1 MSGDPGSTSL
11 GGQIILIVILTAVN
25 AIFAAAEMAIVSV
38 NRPRIE
44 AEAKNGDK
52 KAVKLLE
59 VMNNSSQ
66 FLATIQVAITFAGF
80 LSSASA
86 ATSMAS
92 RLAPLFGD
100 VSWGEEASTVIITL
114 ALSYISLVFGE
125 LFPKQ
130 VALANPESIAK
141 QTVGIVRA
149 VSVFTKPFVWLL
161 SASTSLLTKLTG
173 QKLRH
178 EEDNMTR
185 EEMLQVIEKSR
196 KTGLIR
202 PDEYQML
209 EGIITFNDKMAREVM
224 VPRTDMFMIDIEDN
238 DQENIDEVLNMPY
251 SRVPVYRGDKDEV
264 VGVIH
269 IKQLL
274 KRARQVG
281 FDHLQ
286 IADVMSQPLFV
297 PETVTIDDLLR
308 EMQKTQQQMAILLD
322 EYGGVVGLATIEDLL
337 EEIVGD
343 IDDESDHVTTLYHK
357 LNDYEFAVS
366 GKMPISDFNDEFG
379 TDLAAD
385 DVDTIAG
392 YVISKL
398 GMIPENGHPKHLLLE
413 CGLELVTG
421 HMDGSRLED
430 LYLKLPQ
437 LPKPAANLPVNAA
450 EPADKESNTN
460 NSHPTVNAG

>member
-44 AEAKNGDK
+44 AEAKDGDK
-52 KAVKLLE
+52 KAAKLLL

-92 RLAPLFGD
+92 RLAPVFGD
-100 VSWGEEASTVIITL
+100 VAWGEEASTVIITL

-130 VALANPESIAK
+130 VALANPEGVAK
-141 QTVGIVRA
+141 ATVGIVKFT
-149 VSVFTKPFVWLL
+149 STFTKPFVWLL
-161 SASTSLLTKLTG
+161 SASTNILTKLTG
-173 QKLRH
+173 QKVKR

-185 EEMLQVIEKSR
+185 EEMLQVIETSR

-224 VPRTDMFMIDIEDN
+224 VPRTDAFMIDIQDN
-238 DQENIDEVLNMPY
+238 DQENIDDILSQPF

-264 VGVIH
+264 VGIVH
-269 IKQLL
+269 IKRLL
-274 KRARQVG
+274 KRARAVG

-286 IADVMSQPLFV
+286 IADVMSEPLFV
-297 PETVTIDDLLR
+297 PETITIDELLR

-357 LNDYEFAVS
+357 VNDYEFVVS
-366 GKMPISDFNDEFG
+366 GKMTITDFNDEFG
-379 TDLAAD
+379 LDLSAD

-392 YVISKL
+392 YVVTEL
-398 GMIPENGHPKHLLLE
+398 GSIPTNGHPMTLDIGY
-413 CGLELVTG
+413 GLQLVTG
-421 HMDGSRLED
+421 HMDGSRLETV
-430 LYLKLPQ
+430 YLRLPQ
-437 LPKPAANLPVNAA
+437 RYAAAVAA
-450 EPADKESNTN
+450 QEEAKTN
-460 NSHPTVNAG
+460 DPQHMSVNAG